1 MSDTTAVRST
11 TVASPAPDA
20 LAFAAL
26 RNSPFRW
33 YLLGTSTWMLG
44 DNIEHV
50 ISYWELFQQFQSPIL
65 AGYAVI
71 SHWLPFLVLAV
82 WAGHLADRGD
92 CRKLIVISQVLFML
106 VSLAWAYLFLTNTLE
121 VWHAVVLLAVHGFA
135 GVIQLPANQLVIYD
149 IVGRGGLLSA
159 VRTASLGRSLGIVL
173 GPAIGGGLL
182 VLLGPGWGMVANA
195 LIYLPLCIWAIR
207 TPYTGHLHDDAGV
220 PPARRAG
227 ILSLLKSLRGAGGN
241 PTILSMVVLAGATSF
256 FVGNAF
262 QAQMPEFALDLG
274 SDESG
279 AGYSMLLAAG
289 AIGGFVGGILLE
301 TLGALRPRANTAI
314 ICACLWCLVIIGF
327 AISTTYPLALLFL
340 FLGGF
345 LNLAVTSMAQTL
357 VQLEAPPNLRGAMIG
372 LLSASQSGLR
382 VGSGIT
388 VGLLG
393 GFIGIHASLV
403 ISATVLLVITLGLL
417 WYAQQGQPTE
427 AAASS

>member
-1 MSDTTAVRST
+1 MADA
-11 TVASPAPDA
+11 PAARVPPGSESARADG

-26 RNSPFRW
+26 RNGSFRW
-33 YLLGTSTWMLG
+33 YLVGTSTWMLG

-50 ISYWELFQQFQSPIL
+50 ISYWQLYQQFQSPML
-65 AGYAVI
+65 GGYAVI
-71 SHWLPFLVLAV
+71 SHWLPFLVLSV

-92 CRKLIVISQVLFML
+92 CRKLIVISQVLFMA
-106 VSLAWAYLFLTNTLE
+106 VSLAWAYLFLTDTLE

-135 GVIQLPANQLVIYD
+135 GVIQLPANQLVIHD
-149 IVGRGGLLSA
+149 IVGSTRLLSA

-195 LIYLPLCIWAIR
+195 LIYLPMLIWALG
-207 TPYTGHLHDDAGV
+207 TPYTGHVHAKGGA

-227 ILSLLKSLRGAGGN
+227 ILALLKSLRGAGGN

-262 QAQMPEFALDLG
+262 QAQMPEFADDLG
-274 SDESG
+274 SDKHG
-279 AGYSMLLAAG
+279 AGYSILLAAG

-301 TLGALRPRANTAI
+301 TMGVLRPRARTAI

-327 AISTTYPLALLFL
+327 AVSATYPLALVFL
-340 FLGGF
+340 FVGGF

-388 VGLLG
+388 VGALG
-393 GFIGIHASLV
+393 GFIGIHSSLV
-403 ISATVLLVITLGLL
+403 ASAGVLLVITVGLL
-417 WYAQQGQPTE
+417 IYAERGRRAPVTP
-427 AAASS
+427 